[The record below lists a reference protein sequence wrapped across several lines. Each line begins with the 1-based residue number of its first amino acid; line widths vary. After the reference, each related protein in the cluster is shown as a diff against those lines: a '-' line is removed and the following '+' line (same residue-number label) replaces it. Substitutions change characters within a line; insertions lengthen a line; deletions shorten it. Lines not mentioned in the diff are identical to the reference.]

1 VRAKRSKVN
10 PAVEQVLRDPE
21 RVQNSKMIQEIL
33 IPIVLKI
40 QRAIRFWIYRRK
52 YLPYLT
58 IKRQRE
64 KTKNVKHKLLY
75 DMNRKYLPI
84 LPHECRHLH
93 MKAGF
98 LLNLRYMPSYFIEV
112 GQQARSQLN
121 EDDIKSIIK
130 SRSICETKLE
140 QASDKYRND
149 VIYESKLVRQEN
161 LIR

>member
-1 VRAKRSKVN
+1 MIRAKRSKVN

-64 KTKNVKHKLLY
+64 KAKNVKHKILY
-75 DMNRKYLPI
+75 DMNRKYLPN
-84 LPHECRHLH
+84 LPHECYNLH
-93 MKAGF
+93 MTAGF
-98 LLNLRYMPSYFIEV
+98 
-112 GQQARSQLN
+112 
-121 EDDIKSIIK
+121 
-130 SRSICETKLE
+130 
-140 QASDKYRND
+140 
-149 VIYESKLVRQEN
+149 
-161 LIR
+161 